1 MGFILGFVVGAVVV
15 WFKDPIV
22 LGSNQNFRGDFRGQ
36 HGGQHGG

>member
-22 LGSNQNFRGDFRGQ
+22 AWIKSKLPW
-36 HGGQHGG
+36 

>member
-22 LGSNQNFRGDFRGQ
+22 TWIKSNLPW
-36 HGGQHGG
+36 